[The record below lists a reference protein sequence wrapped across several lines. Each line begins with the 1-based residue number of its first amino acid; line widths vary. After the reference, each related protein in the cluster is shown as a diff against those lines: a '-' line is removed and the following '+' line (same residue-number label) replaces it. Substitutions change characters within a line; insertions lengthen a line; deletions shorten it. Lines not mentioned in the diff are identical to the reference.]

1 MKDPYLEYFE
11 ILRLLTV
18 LENLFTTSAVPN
30 SVLIYSPFSDKF
42 DLSLAMTLSDNDG
55 FIFFQKSLLSRISCS
70 CKFAKYFFL
79 DFFKSETYIRLYF
92 PLFCF

>member
-42 DLSLAMTLSDNDG
+42 DLSRHDL
-55 FIFFQKSLLSRISCS
+55 
-70 CKFAKYFFL
+70 
-79 DFFKSETYIRLYF
+79 IRQ
-92 PLFCF
+92 